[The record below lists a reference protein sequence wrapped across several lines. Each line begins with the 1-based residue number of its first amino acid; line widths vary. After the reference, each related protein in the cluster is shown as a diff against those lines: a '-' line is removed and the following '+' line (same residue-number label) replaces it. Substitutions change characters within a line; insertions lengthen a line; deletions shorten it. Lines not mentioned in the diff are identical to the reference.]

1 VRSYLEAL
9 AKEFRE
15 LRERITELEG
25 ELEAERGKV
34 VVVDAP
40 RVDVAAIT
48 SALGEE
54 TARVLRTA
62 QEAADDLRTRA
73 EDGAARALKEAHEEA
88 ARIRGAAETVLA
100 ERTAEAEAAAAT
112 IRTDAESAAAKL
124 REEATAASEGTIAD
138 AIAQGKDML
147 GQAQAARE
155 RVLSD
160 LARRRK
166 VALAQ
171 LDSLRAGRE
180 RLDGSLRAARVELDR
195 IADEL
200 TRSDTEARLAEEAVG
215 HVPLPAGIEPAAAPA
230 GTEAPAAPAATE
242 SPTTGPAATE
252 PAATEPAAAPAGTE
266 APGATAATGPAT
278 TATAEAPA
286 PPAAAEPPAAEP
298 VGPAEAA
305 PSRNET
311 DAASGKDVKVGAAVA
326 GAAAPATTVTGS
338 GRKGGRKKGA
348 TRGEDAG
355 AAGSRSPYRHDRVPA
370 AVLPAAAVG
379 TAPEEEHGKV
389 DELFAK
395 IRADRAQK
403 VTEARAVLDE
413 PEAGG
418 APDASALE
426 APRSDADE
434 SWLQRRD
441 ALLEEPL
448 AAVLRS
454 VKRGL
459 ADDQNLALERLRTAR
474 PAAMTVDAVLGSAED
489 HLGRA
494 VAWSVQGLARC
505 ARAGAELAGGEGPVG
520 DDVVAAAAAEL
531 AHALIDPVRKRLA
544 QLIDANGAD
553 HAQETSDGMT
563 SAYREARAT
572 VDRLVGD
579 AATTMVSAGE
589 RLVLAEGT
597 PVRWVVEDA
606 DGPCPDCDDNAL
618 AGATPLGQA
627 FPTGQGAPPAHPG
640 CRCVLA
646 PTPA

>member
-1 VRSYLEAL
+1 VADSKRPSPAGFGRRTFSTAFRGFDQEEVRSYLEAL

-230 GTEAPAAPAATE
+230 GTEAP
-242 SPTTGPAATE
+242 
-252 PAATEPAAAPAGTE
+252 
-266 APGATAATGPAT
+266 GATAATGPAT
-278 TATAEAPA
+278 LTSWAVTGL
-286 PPAAAEPPAAEP
+286 AAAT
-298 VGPAEAA
+298 
-305 PSRNET
+305 SQ
-311 DAASGKDVKVGAAVA
+311 
-326 GAAAPATTVTGS
+326 VTL
-338 GRKGGRKKGA
+338 
-348 TRGEDAG
+348 
-355 AAGSRSPYRHDRVPA
+355 PY
-370 AVLPAAAVG
+370 
-379 TAPEEEHGKV
+379 
-389 DELFAK
+389 
-395 IRADRAQK
+395 
-403 VTEARAVLDE
+403 
-413 PEAGG
+413 
-418 APDASALE
+418 
-426 APRSDADE
+426 
-434 SWLQRRD
+434 
-441 ALLEEPL
+441 
-448 AAVLRS
+448 
-454 VKRGL
+454 
-459 ADDQNLALERLRTAR
+459 
-474 PAAMTVDAVLGSAED
+474 
-489 HLGRA
+489 
-494 VAWSVQGLARC
+494 AWT
-505 ARAGAELAGGEGPVG
+505 
-520 DDVVAAAAAEL
+520 
-531 AHALIDPVRKRLA
+531 K
-544 QLIDANGAD
+544 
-553 HAQETSDGMT
+553 
-563 SAYREARAT
+563 
-572 VDRLVGD
+572 
-579 AATTMVSAGE
+579 
-589 RLVLAEGT
+589 
-597 PVRWVVEDA
+597 
-606 DGPCPDCDDNAL
+606 
-618 AGATPLGQA
+618 
-627 FPTGQGAPPAHPG
+627 
-640 CRCVLA
+640 
-646 PTPA
+646 